1 MAFTLIT
8 LRWYH
13 GGEIDFGPPH
23 KYIGGHV
30 TEFLG
35 VDVDRMSY
43 FELRDYIKELG
54 YTIDC
59 DLFIKWMGYWS
70 FLIMIRLYLTFSI

>member
-1 MAFTLIT
+1 MMVSWWVI
-8 LRWYH
+8 
-13 GGEIDFGPPH
+13 EFGPPP

-30 TEFLG
+30 TEFLD

-54 YTIDC
+54 YTIYC
-59 DLFIKWMGYWS
+59 DFFIKWMGYWS
-70 FLIMIRLYLTFSI
+70 LLIMKSLCNTP

>member
-1 MAFTLIT
+1 MMVSWWVI
-8 LRWYH
+8 
-13 GGEIDFGPPH
+13 EFGPPP

-30 TEFLG
+30 TELLD

-59 DLFIKWMGYWS
+59 DFFHQVGWVIGPC
-70 FLIMIRLYLTFSI
+70 